1 MRFLKTSLIA
11 RLVGSFLLFSLVTVS
26 LVGTVAYI
34 RAREA
39 LKQSVFDRLQAVAS
53 LKEDELNRWTDDQRR
68 DVVFIAW
75 LPEVREKA
83 GSLLSYPET
92 DPAYQEAYGLLT
104 EYLKFVVTST
114 SDSTELLILDL
125 EGNVALS
132 TDKAHEGQ
140 NQANTPYFIE
150 GLSKLTQTIYTSPL
164 TGRPTVTIATP
175 LFDQDK
181 RRIGVLASHLNLA
194 RVDRLIL
201 ERTGLGSSG
210 ETYLVNTSNMF
221 VTAEALISGQGY
233 LDSVH
238 SEGIDAALTGTDGS
252 GLYTNYAGVPV
263 IGVYRWV
270 DDREVTLL
278 AEMSQE
284 EAFAPAR
291 QLALA
296 IFVIGSISAG
306 LLAVGAYLL
315 VRQVARPILAITNT
329 ATQVAAGD
337 LTQTAPVLTED
348 EVGVLARAF
357 NQMTTQLRA
366 FYEHL
371 EEQVKERT
379 VALTQQ
385 NEYLAALHATTTEIS
400 AELDLSKLL
409 QAIVERAVMLLD
421 ATGGELAIYDEKQ
434 KECLVVVSHNME
446 QDYVGTR
453 LALGEG
459 AMGYVVQTCQPLILD
474 DYLKWEGQSRKY
486 RPSTLHATLA
496 APLLVSGRVVGAIN
510 IADANLDR
518 RFTPDDVRRL
528 ELFAQQAAI
537 TIENARLF
545 AEVESQKQ
553 YSESLVLNSP
563 VAIVVTDMEGK
574 VTSWNP
580 AAEKLFGYTQIEAMG
595 RKIDEMVAT
604 EATRSEALAY
614 TQQTIRGETVHAITV
629 RGRKDGSLADVE
641 LLAVPMNLEGER
653 VGMLVIYHD
662 ITELQHA
669 RKEAEAATQ
678 AKSAFLATMSHEIRT
693 PMNAVI
699 GMTSLLLDTNL
710 SPEQRDFTTTI
721 RSSGDALLAIIDDI
735 LDFSKI
741 EAGRI
746 ELEQQPFD
754 LRECVEGAVG
764 LLSHNAVEKGLEL
777 ACLIDPQVP
786 AAIVGDE
793 NRLRQI
799 LLNLLSNAVKFTDVG
814 EVVLTVA
821 SRSEFDA
828 PLHELQF
835 TVRDTGIGVSPNQMD
850 MLFKSFSQVDS
861 STTRR
866 YGGTGLGLA
875 ISKRLSELMGG
886 KMWAESEGVP
896 GKGSTFHFT
905 IMAEKAET
913 LPRAFLQSAQVDL
926 RGKQVL
932 IVDDNITSQR
942 ILTLQMEAWGMV
954 AQATGSPREALEWLR
969 KGDPFDIALLDRRM
983 PEMDGLMLATE
994 ICKLRDAETLPLVLI
1009 SSMGR
1014 DVAVEGGQ
1022 FAAFL
1027 LKPIRAS
1034 QLYDVLIGILAGE
1047 DQPGQR
1053 EEVLAQPEF
1062 DARMGKRLP
1071 LRILLAEDHMTN
1083 QKLILLML
1091 ERLGYRADVAANGLE
1106 VLAALER
1113 LSYDVILMDVQMPEM
1128 DGLEATRQIRSRWPV
1143 DGGPR
1148 IIAMT
1153 ANVMKEDRD
1162 ACIAAGMDDYLGKP
1176 IQVKELVAALSKCRT
1191 SVGLVKTEA
1200 ELADLSGEAARS
1212 NPSPVNLFSESS
1224 ILDQSALNQLLR
1236 LVGGEKDH
1244 LVELIDSF
1252 LQDANPLLISLYQ
1265 SLERSDFEGLRRAAH
1280 TLKSS
1285 SRDFGATGLA
1295 ELCQLLEAKAKVEL
1309 LDGTTELMEQIEA
1322 EYEQVEAELEMIR
1335 NRSVT

>member
-1 MRFLKTSLIA
+1 MEMAMRFWKTSLIA

-34 RAREA
+34 RARDA

-83 GSLLSYPET
+83 GSLLSYPDT
-92 DPAYQEAYGLLT
+92 DPAYREAYDLLT

-125 EGNVALS
+125 EGTVALS
-132 TDKAHEGQ
+132 TDKAHE
-140 NQANTPYFIE
+140 NQSQAEAPYFIE
-150 GLSKLTQTIYTSPL
+150 GQSKLTQTIYLSPD

-201 ERTGLGSSG
+201 ERTGLGASG
-210 ETYLVNTSNMF
+210 ETYLVNKANVF
-221 VTAEALISGQGY
+221 VTAEALSSGEDQ
-233 LDSVH
+233 LESVH
-238 SEGIDAALTGTDGS
+238 SEGIDAALEGIDGS
-252 GLYTNYAGVPV
+252 GLYLNYAGVPV
-263 IGVYRWV
+263 IGVFRWV
-270 DDREVTLL
+270 GDREVALL

-291 QLALA
+291 QLALT
-296 IFVIGSISAG
+296 IFLIGSISAG
-306 LLAVGAYLL
+306 LLAVGAYLI

-329 ATQVAAGD
+329 ATQVADGD

-366 FYEHL
+366 LYEHL

-379 VALTQQ
+379 IALTQQ
-385 NEYLAALHATTTEIS
+385 NEYLAALHATTAEIS

-474 DYLKWEGQSRKY
+474 NYLEWEGQSSKY
-486 RPSTLHATLA
+486 VQGSLHARLAAPLLA
-496 APLLVSGRVVGAIN
+496 APLLVSGRAVGAIN
-510 IADANLDR
+510 ITDANPDR
-518 RFTPDDVRRL
+518 RFTSDDVRRL

-563 VAIVVTDMEGK
+563 VAIIATDLEGK

-580 AAEKLFGYTQIEAMG
+580 AAEKLFGYTQTEAIG
-595 RKIDEMVAT
+595 QAIDDLVAT
-604 EATRSEALAY
+604 EATREEALAY
-614 TQQTIRGETVHAITV
+614 TQQAVQGETLHAIAV

-641 LLAVPMNLEGER
+641 LLAVPMNLEGEQ

-662 ITELQHA
+662 ITELQRA

-699 GMTSLLLDTNL
+699 GMTSLLLDTDL
-710 SPEQRDFTTTI
+710 SHEQREFTTTI
-721 RSSGDALLAIIDDI
+721 RSSGDALLAVIDDI

-754 LRECVEGAVG
+754 LRECVEGAIG

-786 AAIVGDE
+786 AAIIGDE

-799 LLNLLSNAVKFTDVG
+799 LLNLLSNAIKFTDTG

-821 SRSEFDA
+821 SKGETDTA
-828 PLHELQF
+828 HQELHF
-835 TVRDTGIGVSPNQMD
+835 SVRDTGIGISPAQMD
-850 MLFKSFSQVDS
+850 LLFKSFSQVDS

-886 KMWAESEGVP
+886 TMWAESEGAP
-896 GKGSTFHFT
+896 NKGSIFHFT
-905 IMAEKAET
+905 VLAEKAET
-913 LPRAFLQSAQVDL
+913 RPRAFLQSAQVDL
-926 RGKQVL
+926 RGKRVL
-932 IVDDNITSQR
+932 IVDDNATSQR
-942 ILTLQMEAWGMV
+942 ILTLQTEAWGMV
-954 AQATGSPREALEWLR
+954 SKSTGNPNEALEWFQR
-969 KGDPFDIALLDRRM
+969 GDLFDIALVDRRM
-983 PEMDGLMLATE
+983 PEMDGLMLAAE
-994 ICKLRDAETLPLVLI
+994 IRKLQDTDAGALPLVLI

-1014 DVAVEGGQ
+1014 DAAMDKEQ

-1034 QLYDVLIGILAGE
+1034 QLYDVLISILAGDEQPAPE
-1047 DQPGQR
+1047 DEPSTQP
-1053 EEVLAQPEF
+1053 AF
-1062 DARMGKRLP
+1062 DAEMGKRLP
-1071 LRILLAEDHMTN
+1071 LRILLAEDHVTN

-1091 ERLGYRADVAANGLE
+1091 ERLGYRADVAVNGLE
-1106 VLAALER
+1106 VLAALE
-1113 LSYDVILMDVQMPEM
+1113 LIPYDVILMDIQMPEM
-1128 DGLEATRQIRSRWPV
+1128 DGLEATRQIRNRWPGV
-1143 DGGPR
+1143 GGPR
-1148 IIAMT
+1148 VIAMT
-1153 ANVMKEDRD
+1153 ANVMKEDKED
-1162 ACIAAGMDDYLGKP
+1162 CIEAGMDDYLGKP
-1176 IQVKELVAALSKCRT
+1176 IRVPA
-1191 SVGLVKTEA
+1191 
-1200 ELADLSGEAARS
+1200 
-1212 NPSPVNLFSESS
+1212 
-1224 ILDQSALNQLLR
+1224 I
-1236 LVGGEKDH
+1236 H
-1244 LVELIDSF
+1244 
-1252 LQDANPLLISLYQ
+1252 
-1265 SLERSDFEGLRRAAH
+1265 
-1280 TLKSS
+1280 
-1285 SRDFGATGLA
+1285 
-1295 ELCQLLEAKAKVEL
+1295 
-1309 LDGTTELMEQIEA
+1309 
-1322 EYEQVEAELEMIR
+1322 
-1335 NRSVT
+1335 